1 MPTHL
6 EDVLERL
13 RGVWGVV
20 LRRVGLSG
28 KRRGDVFAYLSGFLE
43 HLFGFLA
50 VSRRVGCGLE
60 ASWKPR
66 PCISDAFWGVDRMF
80 FLILEAILQSVAF
93 FDTFS

>member
-1 MPTHL
+1 MATHL

-28 KRRGDVFAYLSGFLE
+28 KRRVDDFAYLSGFLK

-50 VSRRVGCGLE
+50 VSRRVGCVLE
-60 ASWKPR
+60 ASWKR
-66 PCISDAFWGVDRMF
+66 CQSILEASWGVDRVF
-80 FLILEAILQSVAF
+80 FLILEAISESSAIFDAF
-93 FDTFS
+93 S

>member
-1 MPTHL
+1 MHL

-43 HLFGFLA
+43 HVFGFLA
-50 VSRRVGCGLE
+50 ASRRVGCGLE
-60 ASWKPR
+60 ASWKRR
-66 PCISDAFWGVDRMF
+66 PSILTWGVDRVF
-80 FLILEAILQSVAF
+80 FLILETILQSLSIL
-93 FDTFS
+93 DTFS

>member
-28 KRRGDVFAYLSGFLE
+28 KRRWNVFAYLSGVSE
-43 HLFGFLA
+43 HLVGFLA

-66 PCISDAFWGVDRMF
+66 PCILDAFWGVDGMF
-80 FLILEAILQSVAF
+80 FPILEAILQSVAI

>member
-13 RGVWGVV
+13 GGVWGVV

-28 KRRGDVFAYLSGFLE
+28 KRRGDVFAYHSGFLE

-60 ASWKPR
+60 GSWKPR
-66 PCISDAFWGVDRMF
+66 RCILGAFWGVD
-80 FLILEAILQSVAF
+80 S
-93 FDTFS
+93 